1 MKKKT
6 LLSIIMLMVSVIS
19 FANGEHEF
27 IGKQLE
33 LQVGYNNDYE
43 DVIHPKPRTP
53 EIIPIIYF
61 DGSTLFFATPC
72 EDYTLQI
79 VDESENICYDL
90 VIPIGT
96 NELDLPEN
104 LFGEYELRIINGN
117 TCYYGVV
124 TII

>member
-6 LLSIIMLMVSVIS
+6 ILSIIILMMSVMS
-19 FANGEHEF
+19 FANGEPDF
-27 IGKQLE
+27 IGEQLE
-33 LQVGYNNDYE
+33 LEVGYIKDLP
-43 DVIHPKPRTP
+43 IGTSRPRTP
-53 EIIPIIYF
+53 ETIPTIF
-61 DGSTLFFATPC
+61 FNGSTLFFATPC

>member
-1 MKKKT
+1 
-6 LLSIIMLMVSVIS
+6 MLMMSMMS
-19 FANGEHEF
+19 FANGESNF
-27 IGKQLE
+27 IGEQLE
-33 LQVGYNNDYE
+33 LEVGYIKDLP
-43 DVIHPKPRTP
+43 IGSSRPRTP
-53 EIIPIIYF
+53 ETTPTIYF
-61 DGSTLFFATPC
+61 NGSTLFFATPC

-104 LFGEYELRIINGN
+104 LFGEYKLRIINGN

>member
-6 LLSIIMLMVSVIS
+6 ILSIIILMMSVMS
-19 FANGEHEF
+19 FANGEPDF
-27 IGKQLE
+27 IGEQLE
-33 LQVGYNNDYE
+33 LEVGYIKDLP
-43 DVIHPKPRTP
+43 IGTSRPRTP
-53 EIIPIIYF
+53 ETIPTIYF
-61 DGSTLFFATPC
+61 NGSTLFFATPC